1 MHFQHRAHSQAPL
14 RIERGARHPGTS
26 IGVPGAW
33 KGGAYALQ
41 PKALFYVFFVK
52 SAFLAQNQVETFSI
66 NTAFLIHYFLVQN
79 EVIQEEGE
87 H

>member
-1 MHFQHRAHSQAPL
+1 MHFQHRTHSQAPL
-14 RIERGARHPGTS
+14 RIERGAMHPGTS
-26 IGVPGAW
+26 VGAPGAW
-33 KGGAYALQ
+33 KGGACALQ
-41 PKALFYVFFVK
+41 PKALFCDFFLK